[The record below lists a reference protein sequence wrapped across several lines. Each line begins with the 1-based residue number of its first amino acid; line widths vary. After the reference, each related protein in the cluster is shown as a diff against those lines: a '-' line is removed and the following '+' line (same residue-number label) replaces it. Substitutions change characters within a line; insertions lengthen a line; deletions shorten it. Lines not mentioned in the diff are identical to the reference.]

1 MDFKVFEIERSR
13 GLRLT
18 ERFENGTW
26 KMEFYQEGKT
36 QYLKMYSFKELTLQ
50 ENRKLWNGHRLEEL
64 LDSGRDI
71 LAEELFMK
79 GEPSYEKVK
88 DLLPPVHT
96 SAYTFL
102 SGAVSWRGV
111 LVDAQKGNIYPQNSE
126 SLKEPGPIFAPVEE
140 DYLLGAM
147 RPRQFLVDGQL
158 PMLLSVHSNEKS
170 VLEFLYFV
178 EPGDPDCNPV
188 VWIRTKRYCLSTPK
202 AYTISYRIASLS
214 RPVARRL
221 IHKNTFLTAL
231 ADTAAFWF
239 KFRQKGAQIHI
250 PIKELENVVN
260 GTQMFCATTFSGDH
274 AHYGHRNYGEGVHDN
289 FPPNY
294 IWTLEMCMLY
304 GRISWAKRIWHHLL
318 SYLLT
323 DEGKFVYKQGED
335 ELSGTSAAEYGQL
348 LFLVNRY
355 RSQLDA
361 AGWEE
366 DIWEKLIGLGKIL
379 LDNCR
384 ECEEAGGR
392 VLILMCAEADTNT
405 RIHAYMNNNLW
416 GIRGLRALSELLSW
430 FGRLDQ
436 SKVFEEMSEVLL
448 KNVEAV
454 LGEFSI
460 VDERVGELP
469 PFRIGYTATPA
480 TLSACRD
487 TFFPMSE
494 EEKNAYLVES
504 YVRGPGSSQ
513 DLTENTYANYRYYPE
528 MLSTMLLKLEQ
539 SEAIVKLR
547 EMIGGE
553 LLGMTRLVRRMDD
566 WPVLHYARYLLEC
579 GHLEKY
585 LLLLYAHTCHHG
597 NPELMCYYE
606 QVTADG
612 KVVAAD
618 CVPSLLTTP
627 VMVAWMFVYE
637 NMKYEKL
644 SLLKGIPLD
653 WFEKGFSV
661 KGIGYSKGSVNV
673 EGKDSHIRVGFS
685 SPITEN
691 VELVWRKKE
700 RITEEDLFYGMEFI
714 EKIIDNRIILKRGIT
729 HAEFQIKNG

>member
-1 MDFKVFEIERSR
+1 MEFEVFELERSR
-13 GLRLT
+13 GSRLT
-18 ERFENGTW
+18 ERFYNGTW
-26 KMEFYQEGKT
+26 IMEFYQDGKT
-36 QYLKMYSFKELTLQ
+36 QYLKMYSFKELAVQ
-50 ENRKLWNGHRLEEL
+50 ENRNLWNGHRLEEV

-71 LAEELFMK
+71 LAEELFME

-88 DLLPPVHT
+88 TLLPPVRT
-96 SAYTFL
+96 LAYTFL
-102 SGAVSWRGV
+102 SGAVSWGGV
-111 LVDAQKGNIYPQNSE
+111 LVDVERGNIYPQSGGSHE
-126 SLKEPGPIFAPVEE
+126 EPSPLFAPVEE
-140 DYLLGAM
+140 DCLLGAR

-158 PMLLSVHSNEKS
+158 PMLISVHSNEKS

-178 EPGDPDCNPV
+178 EPGDPDRDPV
-188 VWIRTKRYCLSTPK
+188 VWIRTKRYCLSAPK
-202 AYTISYRIASLS
+202 EYTISYRIAALS
-214 RPVARRL
+214 RPIARRH

-231 ADTAAFWF
+231 ADTAAFWL
-239 KFRQKGAQIHI
+239 KFRQRGAQIHI
-250 PIKELENVVN
+250 PVKELECVVN

-274 AHYGHRNYGEGVHDN
+274 AHYGHKNYGEGVHDN

-294 IWTLEMCMLY
+294 TWTLEMCMLY
-304 GRISWAKRIWHHLL
+304 GRISWAKRIWYHLL

-323 DEGKFVYKQGED
+323 DEGRFVYKQGED
-335 ELSGTSAAEYGQL
+335 ELPGASAAEYGQL
-348 LFLVNRY
+348 LFWANRY
-355 RSQLDA
+355 RSQIDVT
-361 AGWEE
+361 GWE
-366 DIWEKLIGLGKIL
+366 DIWEKLIGLGQVL
-379 LDNCR
+379 LDNCGKY
-384 ECEEAGGR
+384 EEAGGR

-430 FGRLDQ
+430 SGRAEQ
-436 SKVFEEMSEVLL
+436 AKVFNEMSVILQ

-454 LGEFSI
+454 LREYSI

-469 PFRIGYTATPA
+469 PFRIGYTAAPA

-504 YVRGPGSSQ
+504 YVRGPGRDQ

-528 MLSTMLLKLEQ
+528 MLSSMLLKQEQ
-539 SEAIVKLR
+539 AEAIVKLR

-553 LLGMTRLVRRMDD
+553 LLGMTRLVRRIDD
-566 WPVLHYARYLLEC
+566 WPVLHYARYLLE
-579 GHLEKY
+579 GERIQKY

-612 KVVAAD
+612 KVAAAD
-618 CVPSLLTTP
+618 CVPSLLTVP
-627 VMVAWMFVYE
+627 IMVAWMFAYE
-637 NMKYEKL
+637 NMKDGKL

-653 WFEKGFSV
+653 WFEKGFSA
-661 KGIGYSKGSVNV
+661 KGIGYSKGSVDM
-673 EGKDSHIRVGFS
+673 EGKDSHVRVGFS
-685 SPITEN
+685 SPIAEN

-700 RITEEDLFYGMEFI
+700 RITEEDILCGMEFT
-714 EKIIDNRIILKRGIT
+714 EKVVDNRIILKRGIT
-729 HAEFQIKNG
+729 YAEYHIKNG